1 MEKFIAA
8 VLGLVLLMSTGLV
21 TTVSA
26 SDSGYSVTAV
36 NYGRQM
42 IRASFSYTLTTH
54 DYSGDILL
62 QFVWGDSSSHY
73 TDSAID
79 DGLALDIRRITVEPN
94 TEYSIVY
101 NFVGAPEPNFITYTA
116 YLKAGDNDQ
125 VYNDAV
131 FSVKQISIYS
141 VSIVNTATKKEAPQV
156 VLSRDDIAN
165 AAPSPSPVP
174 SPTPAPAA
182 PPAPAAL
189 TPAKAAPTSSTCL
202 VNGSPVAFGA
212 YNIDGYNYFKLR
224 DLAYTLKDTSCMF
237 NLDYDSGTNTIS
249 ITNWQPYIPTGGE
262 LSATDGAVKTANPT
276 TSKVLLDG
284 KEIHLT
290 AYNIGGNN
298 YFKLRDICD
307 ALNISVNYDAATNT
321 ILID

>member
-1 MEKFIAA
+1 MKKFIAT
-8 VLGLVLLMSTGLV
+8 VLCLVMLMSTGLV
-21 TTVSA
+21 TAVSA

-62 QFVWGDSSSHY
+62 QLVWGDSSRKY
-73 TDSAID
+73 LDTALD
-79 DGLALDIRRITVEPN
+79 DGYPLDIRRITVEPN

-101 NFVGAPEPNFITYTA
+101 NFVGAPSPSDFQTYRA

-131 FSVKQISIYS
+131 FSVKQIGLYS
-141 VSIVNTATKKEAPQV
+141 VFIVNTATNQEVSQV
-156 VLSRDDIAN
+156 VLSRDDIAKTT
-165 AAPSPSPVP
+165 PSPSPAP

-182 PPAPAAL
+182 L
-189 TPAKAAPTSSTCL
+189 TPKTAVPTSSACL

-212 YNIDGYNYFKLR
+212 YNIDGNNYFKLR
-224 DLAYTLKDTSCMF
+224 DLAYALKDTSCMF
-237 NLDYDSGTNTIS
+237 SLDYDAGTNTIS
-249 ITNWQPYIPTGGE
+249 ITNWQPYIPAGGE
-262 LSATDGAVKTANPT
+262 LAATDGVAKTANPT

-307 ALNISVNYDAATNT
+307 ALTISVNYDAATNT
-321 ILID
+321 IMID